1 MRQMWT
7 GAAVMKERGEPAFL
21 AGAEYNRK
29 RKSRRGSRI
38 KGARGKE
45 CILRGRR
52 IEGEEENRDER

>member
-1 MRQMWT
+1 
-7 GAAVMKERGEPAFL
+7 MKERREPAFL

-45 CILRGRR
+45 RIRRGRR
-52 IEGEEENRDER
+52 IESEEENRDER

>member
-1 MRQMWT
+1 MRRMWT
-7 GAAVMKERGEPAFL
+7 GATVMKEPAFL